1 MEIKVNKEIRN
12 YTESI
17 AFGLNLRQCFFS
29 VTACIIAVIIYF
41 ICIDHLGLE
50 VTSWFCMLGA
60 APFAALG
67 FVTYQGMNAEQIFV
81 TFVRS
86 LILQHTELIDEP
98 YNLYYEIMKDY
109 INDKQKEGV
118 KKHAKKL
125 CKNKKTEQRKI

>member
-29 VTACIIAVIIYF
+29 VLACIVAVAIYF
-41 ICIDHLGLE
+41 LFIDHLGME
-50 VTSWFCMLGA
+50 MTSWCCMLGA

-67 FVTYQGMNAEQIFV
+67 FINYQGMNAEQIFM
-81 TFVRS
+81 TSIRS
-86 LILQHTELIDEP
+86 LILQYTNLIDQP

-109 INDKQKEGV
+109 IDRKQKEGV
-118 KKHAKKL
+118 KKNVKKL
-125 CKNKKTEQRKI
+125 RKNKKTE

>member
-29 VTACIIAVIIYF
+29 VLACIVAVAIYF
-41 ICIDHLGLE
+41 LFIDHLGME
-50 VTSWFCMLGA
+50 MTSWCCMLGG

-67 FVTYQGMNAEQIFV
+67 FINYQGMIAEQIFI
-81 TFVRS
+81 TY
-86 LILQHTELIDEP
+86 IDQP

-109 INDKQKEGV
+109 IDRKQKEGV
-118 KKHAKKL
+118 KKNVKKL
-125 CKNKKTEQRKI
+125 RKNKKAE

>member
-29 VTACIIAVIIYF
+29 VLACVVAVLIYF
-41 ICIDHLGLE
+41 ICIDHLGME
-50 VTSWFCMLGA
+50 MTSWFCMLGA

-67 FVTYQGMNAEQIFV
+67 FITYQGMNAEQIFI
-81 TFVRS
+81 TFIRS
-86 LILQHTELIDEP
+86 LILQYTNLIDEP

-125 CKNKKTEQRKI
+125 RKNKKTEQRKV